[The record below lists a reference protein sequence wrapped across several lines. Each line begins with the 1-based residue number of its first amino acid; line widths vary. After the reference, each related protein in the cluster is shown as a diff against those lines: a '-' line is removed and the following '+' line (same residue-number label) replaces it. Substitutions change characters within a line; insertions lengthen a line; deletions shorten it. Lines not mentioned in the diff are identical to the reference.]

1 MTAIVPPKRPEI
13 EQAFVLQL
21 LAEHGI
27 EKVERAELLGRRGY
41 YRDTMGEAG
50 KNDRGIYDDCIVLV
64 SPTAFLAFNA
74 NCDPSAFRV
83 GIANL
88 KAGLW
93 LYKIGTHNLSKPKD
107 RQYKALVQAGPV
119 TVVRDKAGEE
129 TGYFGINHH
138 RGGYNTTSSLGCQTI
153 YPTQWDAY
161 LASVTME
168 MKRYE
173 QKVIRYVLTERA
185 AA

>member
-1 MTAIVPPKRPEI
+1 MIVPVKRPEI
-13 EQAFVLQL
+13 ERSFVLQL
-21 LAEHGI
+21 LAQHGI

-41 YRDTMGEAG
+41 YRDTMGAAG

-74 NCDPSAFRV
+74 NCDPSAFRL

-88 KAGLW
+88 KAGVWSYRL
-93 LYKIGTHNLSKPKD
+93 GTHNLSKPPE
-107 RQYKALVQAGPV
+107 RRYPALVQAGAV
-119 TVVRDKAGEE
+119 TVVRDKTGEE
-129 TGYFGINHH
+129 TGWFGINIH

-161 LASVTME
+161 IASVKME

-173 QKVIRYVLTERA
+173 QKVIRYVLTERETV
-185 AA
+185 